1 MEFSILGPLEVR
13 ADDHAVALGGIKP
26 RALLAVLIL
35 HANEPV
41 SAERLALALWGE
53 DAPAGTR
60 KRVQV
65 NVSRLRKAFGDPD
78 LIVTTPAGYRLR
90 VREGELDAERFETL
104 VAEGRHALAADEADQ
119 AGAVLREALGLWRG
133 APLADLADEPF
144 AADEIAR
151 LEEQRL
157 SAIELRVDADLAAS
171 HHAELVGELGQL
183 TREHPWR
190 ERLHGQLMLA
200 LYRSGR
206 QADALDAY
214 RRAREVLVD
223 ELGIE
228 PGAELREL
236 HQKVLDQDPSLEASH
251 AAADGAPGP
260 APAPGR
266 RRWRAVA
273 AAVVLLA
280 VAAVTVAVLVVGGD
294 DDAPE
299 SVSVPVDSVAVIDP
313 RTNTVTTALHVDEA
327 PGPIVSGAGL
337 LWVLN
342 LNSETVSRID
352 PRQARVLRTQGIGNT
367 PGNVTGS
374 AQEVWIL
381 TGCTVGAPGELLH
394 LYTARDGGVDMLGG
408 GEVSLAGAVPGPRP
422 PGVPSSTGCGLA
434 SRGSTVW
441 VATNIEPGLARV
453 DHDPISLQGRVN
465 WGTPLPQA
473 PAAIAVGAGALWA
486 LDAANE
492 VVRRIDAKTGRV
504 VAEVRAGSDPVAVAV
519 GAGSV
524 WVANRGDDSVS
535 RVDPRTNAVSKAISV
550 GDGPLAVAAGTDA
563 VWVSTS
569 DGVVAK
575 IDPSTDKVTARIS
588 VGHRSEGIA
597 LAAGRVWVTVR
608 R

>member
-1 MEFSILGPLEVR
+1 MQG
-13 ADDHAVALGGIKP
+13 H
-26 RALLAVLIL
+26 
-35 HANEPV
+35 
-41 SAERLALALWGE
+41 
-53 DAPAGTR
+53 
-60 KRVQV
+60 
-65 NVSRLRKAFGDPD
+65 VSRLRKAFSDPD

-90 VREGELDAERFETL
+90 VREGELDAQRFETL
-104 VAEGRHALAADEADQ
+104 VAEARQALAADEADQ

-157 SAIELRVDADLAAS
+157 SAIELRDEADLAATV
-171 HHAELVGELGQL
+171 LLG
-183 TREHPWR
+183 RRPP
-190 ERLHGQLMLA
+190 
-200 LYRSGR
+200 GR
-206 QADALDAY
+206 
-214 RRAREVLVD
+214 
-223 ELGIE
+223 
-228 PGAELREL
+228 
-236 HQKVLDQDPSLEASH
+236 
-251 AAADGAPGP
+251 AAA
-260 APAPGR
+260 R
-266 RRWRAVA
+266 LA

-280 VAAVTVAVLVVGGD
+280 VAVTVAVLVSGAATTPGVG
-294 DDAPE
+294 E
-299 SVSVPVDSVAVIDP
+299 RPVDSVAVIDP
-313 RTNTVTTALHVDEA
+313 RTNTVTRALHVDEA
-327 PGPIVSGAGL
+327 PGPRLRAGL

-367 PGNVTGS
+367 PGNVAGS

-381 TGCTVGAPGELLH
+381 TGCTVGAPGALQH

-408 GEVSLAGAVPGPRP
+408 EEVSLAGAVPGPRP

-441 VATNIEPGLARV
+441 AATNIEPGLARV
-453 DHDPISLQGRVN
+453 DHDPVSLQGRVN

-473 PAAIAVGAGALWA
+473 PPAIAVGAGALWA

-492 VVRRIDAKTGRV
+492 VVRRIDAKTGHV

-575 IDPSTDKVTARIS
+575 IDPRTDKVTARIS

-608 R
+608 G